1 VRELENLVERLVI
14 LSRGAWLEKK
24 DLPPAMVRDGDR
36 SAGEAGEKLRI
47 ESLDFRKAKEEF
59 ENGLIRQALS
69 LSGGN
74 RKKAATLL
82 GLKRTTLLEMLK
94 RKGLNGP

>member
-1 VRELENLVERLVI
+1 
-14 LSRGAWLEKK
+14 
-24 DLPPAMVRDGDR
+24 MVRDGDR

-47 ESLDFRKAKEEF
+47 KSLDFRKAKEEF